1 MDEEKELLYEDY
13 GISAENKLMKDLLAF
28 IRENNL
34 KSGDKLPPIRVL
46 SEHFNTT
53 QSQMRTALL
62 RLEAL
67 GVLMIQPRSGCY
79 VKNISLDSMLQ
90 TFCLLFETAMTN
102 EMSLIELYDLKTAI
116 ESTIAKQ
123 VALIRTEG
131 ELLSIKSI
139 LQQQEE
145 AADRDERVALDEK
158 YHLHL
163 AQISRN
169 PFFYA
174 ILSAIQSI
182 LRNARREYPDYD
194 DMYEQIVSDHNK
206 IYIAIKERN
215 ENDAYYYASI
225 HSNRRKDRLLSY
237 C

>member
-145 AADRDERVALDEK
+145 AIERNERVALDEK
-158 YHLHL
+158 FHLHL
-163 AQISRN
+163 A
-169 PFFYA
+169 
-174 ILSAIQSI
+174 L
-182 LRNARREYPDYD
+182 
-194 DMYEQIVSDHNK
+194 
-206 IYIAIKERN
+206 
-215 ENDAYYYASI
+215 
-225 HSNRRKDRLLSY
+225 
-237 C
+237 